1 MTDHT
6 APRHIVLMGVSGAGK
21 STIGELLGARLGLP
35 YMDGDDLHSQ
45 ANIDKMANGIPLTD
59 EDRWPWLTDIGDWL
73 QEHADGGI
81 IGCSALKRTYR
92 DAIRIAAPGAVFV
105 HVHGDYAL
113 LRSRME
119 HRPGHFM
126 PSSLLDSQM
135 AILEPLAEDEP
146 GAVFDIA
153 DPPRV
158 LVDKA
163 EKWLTSGNTAG

>member
-6 APRHIVLMGVSGAGK
+6 TARHIVLMGVSGAGK
-21 STIGELLGARLGLP
+21 STIGEMLGARLGLP
-35 YMDGDDLHSQ
+35 YMDGDDLHPQ
-45 ANIDKMANGIPLTD
+45 ENIDKMAEGIPLTD

-73 QEHADGGI
+73 QDHAEGGI

-92 DAIRIAAPGAVFV
+92 DTIRIAAPRAVFV
-105 HVHGDYAL
+105 HVHGDYDL

-135 AILEPLAEDEP
+135 EILEPLEADEP
-146 GAVFDIA
+146 GIVFDIA
-153 DPPRV
+153 DQPRM

-163 EKWLTSGNTAG
+163 EKWLTSVNPAG